1 MGLGIYIHIPFCRK
15 KCYYCDFPSFAG
27 YETLMEPYGTALSME
42 IEEKSL
48 LLEQLGPADTVYI
61 GGGTP
66 TALPLGVLARLI
78 GKLRRTVPIKSD
90 AEITI
95 EANPGTVDEEYLHAL
110 LECGVNRLSMGVQ
123 SFNDTIL
130 RAIGRI
136 HTAEQA
142 VRAVEMA
149 KSAGF
154 KNLSL
159 DLMYGLPGQG
169 LEDLK
174 TSVETAM
181 ELAPQHISI
190 YGLQVEDGTLFAR
203 QQEKGELRL
212 PVDDIVEAMY
222 DYMTEYLPD
231 RGYVRYEISNFALPG
246 YESRHNMGYW
256 TDVPYLGMGAAAH
269 SYMGDSR
276 WNNVSSVEKYIK
288 SVETGLPYR
297 ENEELLDR
305 ETEMEEFCFLAL
317 RMSAGID
324 KRAFQRKFDCPIGSV
339 YNEAIEKMK
348 ARKLL
353 EETEDHIRLT
363 SLGMKFGNVVFRE
376 FVF

>member
-159 DLMYGLPGQG
+159 DMMYGLPGQG

-174 TSVETAM
+174 TSVETAL
-181 ELAPQHISI
+181 ELEPKHISI

>member
-1 MGLGIYIHIPFCRK
+1 
-15 KCYYCDFPSFAG
+15 
-27 YETLMEPYGTALSME
+27 MEPYGTALSME

-174 TSVETAM
+174 ISVETAL

-212 PVDDIVEAMY
+212 PVDDIAEAMY

-246 YESRHNMGYW
+246 YDSRHNMGYW

-324 KRAFQRKFDCPIGSV
+324 KRAFQRKFDCPIDSV

>member
-27 YETLMEPYGTALSME
+27 CEALMEPYGTALSME
-42 IEEKSL
+42 IDENSL
-48 LLEQLGPADTVYI
+48 LLEQLGPVDTVYI

-174 TSVETAM
+174 ISVETAL
-181 ELAPQHISI
+181 ELTPQHISI

-203 QQEKGELRL
+203 QQEKGELKL

-324 KRAFQRKFDCPIGSV
+324 KRAFQRKFDCPIDSV